1 MDLKKLASTSE
12 RNFDMFIMT
21 DALKDAIGK
30 MTATVQPQENPP
42 PPPQSGGM
50 FGMIV
55 PLIMQV
61 LKQQALQQKQSQAE
75 DQKMVFLDDSKP
87 YMNPNVQQGPAIAPM
102 AMQMQNTAPVPFQQ
116 PAATGGAG
124 RSASYQNSFAPSMN
138 PVQRGNGSTFAS
150 GFANEPQSGWGS
162 KVLLG

>member
-1 MDLKKLASTSE
+1 LDLKKPASTSE
-12 RNFDMFIMT
+12 RNFDMLFMN
-21 DALKDAIGK
+21 DAIVDAIRQ
-30 MTATVQPQENPP
+30 MTAGTAQPQEA

-55 PLIMQV
+55 PLVMQV
-61 LKQQALQQKQSQAE
+61 LKQQALQQKQSQAA

-87 YMNPNVQQGPAIAPM
+87 YMNPNVQSGPAITPM

-116 PAATGGAG
+116 PAAMGGAG

-138 PVQRGNGSTFAS
+138 PVQKGGNSTFSS
-150 GFANEPQSGWGS
+150 GFTNEPQSGWGS